1 MMSILPVGVLYF
13 FYYDI
18 REKGYIEIT
27 EGNFAVILTFV
38 VSGVAVGYF
47 AMRQI
52 LKSIVDITASTKV
65 TLEEIL
71 GPEKI
76 RNLHTSSNEVA
87 VLAKSFNE
95 ITSRLEEN
103 IRNLELAKKTLHSVL
118 AKVGEGISS
127 MENIDSFLNLIIETV
142 TDALQ
147 SRVGILLMVDD
158 KKSAFNVKAIYG
170 KNFDNK
176 KALKF
181 DMMNGIFHAVMS
193 SKKPTIIEKIPR
205 DNPLSSLIQT
215 PMLCAP
221 LILHDDVLGIIAI
234 SGRKTEQR
242 FDEEEKNLLYNLA
255 LQTAVALENAKLNED
270 AEKTYFETISA
281 LALAVEARDSYSR
294 GHLDRVAN
302 YVVKVATALNLSQE
316 DIKTLRDA
324 ARLHDIGKIGV
335 TDKVLSKEGPLTS
348 QEMEM
353 MKKHCEIGEGII
365 RPIRSLRMLC
375 DIVRHHHEKLDGSG
389 YPDGLKGDQI
399 HLLVRI
405 LTVVDIFDALTTSR
419 PYRKA
424 YTKEEAFEK
433 LKSMKDQVDRKIIDV
448 LIKTVQSY

>member
-1 MMSILPVGVLYF
+1 
-13 FYYDI
+13 
-18 REKGYIEIT
+18 
-27 EGNFAVILTFV
+27 
-38 VSGVAVGYF
+38 
-47 AMRQI
+47 
-52 LKSIVDITASTKV
+52 
-65 TLEEIL
+65 
-71 GPEKI
+71 
-76 RNLHTSSNEVA
+76 
-87 VLAKSFNE
+87 
-95 ITSRLEEN
+95 
-103 IRNLELAKKTLHSVL
+103 
-118 AKVGEGISS
+118 

-158 KKSAFNVKAIYG
+158 KKSAFNIKVIYG

-181 DMMNGIFHAVMS
+181 DMMNGIFHAVMN

-221 LILHDDVLGIIAI
+221 LILHDDVLGIIAV

-375 DIVRHHHEKLDGSG
+375 DVVRHHHEKLDGSG

-405 LTVVDIFDALTTSR
+405 LTVVDIFDALSTSR

-433 LKSMKDQVDRKIIDV
+433 LKSMKDQVDQKIIDV